1 MSGVAASLRAR
12 AAAGLAFCLC
22 LGLVA
27 VALMIA
33 FGSAPSTAQ
42 PARTD
47 SAAHLGVA
55 SCSGST
61 CHGRQEGDGKTVR
74 QDEIKL
80 WQEES
85 TAGGTHS
92 RALRLISTGRG
103 QAIAARLGIG
113 DPTAA
118 PMCLGCHAD
127 PAANRGPRFQ

>member
-1 MSGVAASLRAR
+1 MSGVFASLRAR

-22 LGLVA
+22 LGL
-27 VALMIA
+27 ALAALAIA
-33 FGSAPSTAQ
+33 FGTSPTTAQ
-42 PARTD
+42 AAPGD

-55 SCSGST
+55 SCAGST
-61 CHGRQEGDGKTVR
+61 CHGRQEGDGKVVR

-92 RALRLISTGRG
+92 RSLRLISGPRG

-113 DPTAA
+113 DPASA
-118 PMCLGCHAD
+118 QMC
-127 PAANRGPRFQ
+127 